1 MIVFRRTT
9 WIDCSSADLTLANI
23 FVVSFSSFI
32 VLGPETH
39 QTGRGHERFAQL
51 LEQVDGEEAEADDAL
66 GEGERLQNG
75 PVARFVQRVERFAYL
90 SHSFGFGLW
99 LVFCFFLRSPQSA
112 AWQQRNRRRRRAR
125 RFGDRNR
132 KNPSH
137 VRRRLGLSFVL
148 FLRLS
153 WVQRPCGQKK
163 RNASFF
169 KKKTLRTLSP

>member
-9 WIDCSSADLTLANI
+9 WIDCSSADLTLANF

-99 LVFCFFLRSPQSA
+99 LVFCFFCVLLNRPLGNSA
-112 AWQQRNRRRRRAR
+112 TGVVDEPVVSEIEIEKIRRTFAVDS
-125 RFGDRNR
+125 GY
-132 KNPSH
+132 
-137 VRRRLGLSFVL
+137 LL
-148 FLRLS
+148 F
-153 WVQRPCGQKK
+153 C
-163 RNASFF
+163 F
-169 KKKTLRTLSP
+169 